1 MILEKLKDK
10 RIFKIESKEEY
21 AKKGGISITSILGD
35 FVVTEKCDGY
45 FSVTL
50 SKKELLQLS
59 EELRLLATSSPRT
72 SGDIFDTNI
81 WGR

>member
-1 MILEKLKDK
+1 MILDVLKDK
-10 RIFKIESKEEY
+10 RIFKIESKEHY
-21 AKKGGISITSILGD
+21 AKKNKVPLSTVGD

-59 EELRLLATSSPRT
+59 EELRLLATSYHRG
-72 SGDIFDTNI
+72 SGDIFDTDI

>member
-1 MILEKLKDK
+1 MILDKLKDK
-10 RIFKIESKEEY
+10 RIFKIESREYY
-21 AKKGGISITSILGD
+21 AKKNKVPLSTVGD

-59 EELRLLATSSPRT
+59 EELRLLAMGPTKT
-72 SGDIFDTNI
+72 SGDIFDTDI